1 MDYRRSGEYRFN
13 FRCLPAPCSNELRGD
28 KSSKCFQVA
37 ETRLP
42 DL

>member
-1 MDYRRSGEYRFN
+1 MDYRRSGEYRFTL
-13 FRCLPAPCSNELRGD
+13 RCLPAPCGNELGGD
-28 KSSKCFQVA
+28 KANQFFYVA